1 MTTNPPSEVKKRL
14 DRVMNMIADNLAMTS
29 RPIFNPK
36 ESPVSQSVEETIV
49 EQVRIIL
56 LAKDIERATLKD
68 YEEKLWA
75 ACDTDEDTDALARIL
90 YKASVPQ
97 KENE

>member
-1 MTTNPPSEVKKRL
+1 MTYLQTTISEGVKSFRKL
-14 DRVMNMIADNLAMTS
+14 AYEFADSATDRDGNIDPVDS
-29 RPIFNPK
+29 RGFALSFEPV
-36 ESPVSQSVEETIV
+36 ESFLTQF
-49 EQVRIIL
+49 
-56 LAKDIERATLKD
+56 AKDIERATLKD

>member
-1 MTTNPPSEVKKRL
+1 
-14 DRVMNMIADNLAMTS
+14 MNNESVPADWEQMLRNC
-29 RPIFNPK
+29 
-36 ESPVSQSVEETIV
+36 VSQALYKIDSSMYGKGIVEETIV

-97 KENE
+97 KESEKSISSKE

>member
-1 MTTNPPSEVKKRL
+1 MTPAAFL
-14 DRVMNMIADNLAMTS
+14 DNESVPADWEQMLRNC
-29 RPIFNPK
+29 
-36 ESPVSQSVEETIV
+36 VSQALYKIE
-49 EQVRIIL
+49 RIIL